1 MTHVGDLIC
10 GHLICGQRVSQIW
23 YACTCVIA
31 GFMSGKVR
39 YGPQLTHYV
48 TSILICALPSLLVL
62 QHTSNNN
69 TENTTTNDH
78 GIYTNI
84 TDNQQ
89 QIGMTMS
96 SLETKIVV
104 MLLMT
109 SDTSRLVVVVMVVVM
124 VPHYALQLRCKSTTT
139 QSTEMLV
146 KE

>member
-10 GHLICGQRVSQIW
+10 GHLICGQRVPQIW

-31 GFMSGKVR
+31 GFMSGKVGF
-39 YGPQLTHYV
+39 GPQLTRYV
-48 TSILICALPSLLVL
+48 TSILTCALPSLLVL
-62 QHTSNNN
+62 QHTSNNT
-69 TENTTTNDH
+69 TEDKTTNDH
-78 GIYTNI
+78 GIDTNS

-89 QIGMTMS
+89 RIGMTMS

-124 VPHYALQLRCKSTTT
+124 VPH
-139 QSTEMLV
+139 
-146 KE
+146 

>member
-78 GIYTNI
+78 GIDTNI